1 MNNRTFGYASLL
13 AVIGVSIVFGMLL
26 GGWLN
31 APQVTFA
38 APVIGPPVRLTPAV
52 TGSGGA
58 INFADVVESAMPAV
72 VSVRSTSIPG
82 EGEGEGE
89 EEGDQEGQGDPRN
102 PEDFFRRFFGGPEQ
116 SPQPPPGHPRIGEGS
131 GFIISEDGYILT
143 NNHVVEGATRV
154 SVGTNDGRDFEATVV
169 GTDPSIDLALLKI
182 EVSDRGSLPTL
193 SLGDSD
199 ALRVGEWVI
208 AIGNPLEF
216 EQTVTV
222 GVVSAKQR
230 RVQIGQTDAGV
241 VSFLQ
246 TDAAINFG
254 NSGGPLLDARGNV
267 VGINTAIRRANYAEG
282 IGFALPINH
291 ARMVIDQLRERGY
304 VKRGFI
310 GITMN
315 QGGIDEEARDY
326 LGLPDGFGVFVD
338 AVAEGGPAETAG
350 VEKNDVIRKVDGTV
364 VKDNLDLIS
373 KIASKQPGDE
383 VTLEIY
389 RKNGGE
395 SQVLTV
401 TAELQDRDE
410 GLAATA
416 RPLRRTPSHGSDPE
430 PETASKLGMTVTG
443 LTSASR
449 ERVGLGAGTDGVIV
463 TEVEFESQASDKG
476 IGRDMVISAMNNR
489 PIDSVSDFAEAM
501 NGLDPGEVIKLDV
514 IAGRREF
521 TVFLRMPE

>member
-1 MNNRTFGYASLL
+1 MKNRTFGYASLL

-26 GGWLN
+26 GGRLN

-38 APVIGPPVRLTPAV
+38 APATGPPVRLTPAV
-52 TGSGGA
+52 SGSSGA
-58 INFADVVESAMPAV
+58 VNFADVVEHAMPAV

-82 EGEGEGE
+82 EGGEEGDSEGEGE
-89 EEGDQEGQGDPRN
+89 GEPRS
-102 PEDFFRRFFGGPEQ
+102 PEDFFRRFFGNPDP
-116 SPQPPPGHPRIGEGS
+116 SPQAPPGHPRIGEGS
-131 GFIISEDGYILT
+131 GFIISEDGYLLT

-154 SVGTNDGRDFEATVV
+154 TVGTNDGRDFEATVV

-182 EVSDRGSLPTL
+182 EDTDGALPTL
-193 SLGDSD
+193 PLGDSE

-291 ARMVIDQLRERGY
+291 ARMVIDQLRDRGY

-315 QGGIDEEARDY
+315 QGGIDGEAREY
-326 LGLPDGFGVFVD
+326 LGLPDGFGVIVD
-338 AVAEGGPAETAG
+338 AVTEDGPADAAG
-350 VEKNDVIRKVDGTV
+350 VRKNDVIRKVDGTV

-383 VTLEIY
+383 VTLELY
-389 RKNGGE
+389 RKNGSR
-395 SQVLTV
+395 SQTVTV
-401 TAELQDRDE
+401 TAVLKDRDE
-410 GLAATA
+410 GLAART
-416 RPLRRTPSHGSDPE
+416 RPQRQAPSDEREAE
-430 PETASKLGMTVTG
+430 PETASGLGVTVTG
-443 LTSASR
+443 LTRASR
-449 ERVGLGAGTDGVIV
+449 ERVGLDAGTEGVIV
-463 TEVEFESQASDKG
+463 TQVEFESQATEKG
-476 IGRDMVISAMNNR
+476 IGRDMVIASMNNR
-489 PIDSVSDFAEAM
+489 PVSTVSDFAATMDALE
-501 NGLDPGEVIKLDV
+501 PGEVIKLDV
-514 IAGRREF
+514 LAGSREF
-521 TVFLRMPE
+521 TVFLRVPE